1 MNYRNYYSGI
11 NFEFL
16 QIENEYRNEIK
27 AAVKEFEE
35 RKVELRETLISDLE
49 EKKKQ
54 VPHQSCMSRRMISSA
69 QMFLNLSDTYSTMG
83 AMRTS
88 DGGSFPAAPF

>member
-1 MNYRNYYSGI
+1 MNI
-11 NFEFL
+11 EFL

-54 VPHQSCMSRRMISSA
+54 VPYQSNVKICDAVQI
-69 QMFLNLSDTYSTMG
+69 YG
-83 AMRTS
+83 
-88 DGGSFPAAPF
+88 

>member
-1 MNYRNYYSGI
+1 MNIES
-11 NFEFL
+11 L

-54 VPHQSCMSRRMISSA
+54 VPI
-69 QMFLNLSDTYSTMG
+69 
-83 AMRTS
+83 
-88 DGGSFPAAPF
+88 